1 MKIRV
6 LPLSHAPDELSV
18 IVPGDKSIAHR
29 AMILASLAQ
38 GTSVIENVP
47 ANLDCRATSD
57 VLTALGSTLA
67 RDAQGTTIVLG
78 MGGEL
83 TPPRKVLDCANS
95 GTTARLMAGVL
106 ASQPFRS
113 VLDGDISLR
122 GRPMRRV
129 AKPLREM
136 GANIR
141 TSGRMGTLP
150 MTIQGHSLTAAQTI
164 PTPASAQ
171 VKGAILLA
179 ALRAKGTTTVMERT
193 VTRDHMERLLPMF
206 GVQIATSGSQCSLRG
221 GQSLRPAYLRVP
233 GDFSSAAFW
242 LGLAAAVPSLR
253 LIVRGVSLNPTR
265 LGFVDLLMRMGARI
279 REEVIVWQCDE
290 WSGHLDIRGAR
301 LQGIDVPPSCV
312 PLIID
317 EIPILAVIAS
327 MAVGVTTVR
336 GAEDLRRKECDRIR
350 AICVNLRAMGVDIEE
365 FPDGFTIRGRGRLRG
380 AEVHSYGDH
389 RIAMA
394 FAIAGLLAEEETI
407 IHGAD
412 CLSISYPG
420 FLEDVLPDNFQRI
433 EMEDSFFSSV

>member
-6 LPLSHAPDELSV
+6 LPLSHAPEELSV

-29 AMILASLAQ
+29 ALILAALAQ
-38 GTSVIENVP
+38 GTSVIENIP
-47 ANLDCRATSD
+47 DNLDCRATMD
-57 VLTALGSTLA
+57 VLSAL
-67 RDAQGTTIVLG
+67 GTTIVRDEQGSVIVLG
-78 MGGEL
+78 RGGDF
-83 TPPRKVLDCANS
+83 TSPHHVLNCANS

-106 ASQPFRS
+106 ASQPFRA

-122 GRPMRRV
+122 SRPMRRV
-129 AKPLREM
+129 ANPLQEM
-136 GANIR
+136 GANVR

-150 MTIQGHSLTAAQTI
+150 LTIRGHSLTAVRTS
-164 PTPASAQ
+164 PTPSSAQ

-179 ALRAKGTTTVMERT
+179 ALRAKGTTTVLEKT

-206 GVQIATSGSQCSLRG
+206 GGQIETRGSQCSLRG
-221 GQSLRPAYLRVP
+221 GQMLRPAYLRVP

-242 LGLAAAVPSLR
+242 LGLAAAMPSLR

-265 LGFVDLLMRMGARI
+265 LGFVDLLMRMGAKI
-279 REEVIVWQCDE
+279 REEVVVWQCDE

-301 LQGIDVPPSCV
+301 LQGIEVPPACV

-317 EIPILAVIAS
+317 EIPILAVIAA
-327 MAVGVTTVR
+327 MAMGVTTVR
-336 GAEDLRRKECDRIR
+336 GASDLRCKECDRIK
-350 AICVNLRAMGVDIEE
+350 AICANLRAMGVEIEE
-365 FPDGFTIRGRGRLRG
+365 FPDGFSINGRGYLRG

-394 FAIAGLLAEEETI
+394 FAIAGLLAEEETV

-420 FLEDVLPDNFQRI
+420 FFQDVLPDHFRRMD
-433 EMEDSFFSSV
+433 EAGLFFSSV